1 MTYFCGC
8 FNRYPRR
15 LSSLIDASL
24 EYLYLFLCERRNNIQ
39 ASVFADQI
47 PLTAGAE
54 MIQQGMVIFL
64 TIMEI
69 LSIPLCTMLERIKS
83 HMRYLLANGMDAM
96 RRSEASSGTIAS

>member
-1 MTYFCGC
+1 
-8 FNRYPRR
+8 
-15 LSSLIDASL
+15 
-24 EYLYLFLCERRNNIQ
+24 
-39 ASVFADQI
+39 
-47 PLTAGAE
+47 

-96 RRSEASSGTIAS
+96 RRSETRSGTIAS